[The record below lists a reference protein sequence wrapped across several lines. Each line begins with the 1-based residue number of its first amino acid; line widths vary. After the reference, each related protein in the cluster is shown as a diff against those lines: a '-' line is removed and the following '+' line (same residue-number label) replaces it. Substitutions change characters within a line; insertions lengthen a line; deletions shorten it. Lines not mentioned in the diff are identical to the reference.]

1 MQRMLAVTPSATHR
15 ICFDN
20 DLAGRQFTENLKGEI
35 HRIALSTV
43 AVTPER
49 KPYLDSIPL
58 SQDFSKGDIDTLPKP
73 LQDKYAKYESAW
85 EETMSMRQ
93 SHLCYEGDVR
103 EQESLTRKLYQE
115 YRESVRD
122 FLGIDPQKVMS
133 YSREIPQRGKDWN
146 EQLLIEREENR
157 KAAEETEDTQ
167 SIASGI
173 DLNADGEIEVNES
186 EEKKRIHFVKR

>member
-1 MQRMLAVTPSATHR
+1 
-15 ICFDN
+15 
-20 DLAGRQFTENLKGEI
+20 
-35 HRIALSTV
+35 
-43 AVTPER
+43 
-49 KPYLDSIPL
+49 
-58 SQDFSKGDIDTLPKP
+58 
-73 LQDKYAKYESAW
+73 
-85 EETMSMRQ
+85 MRQ

-103 EQESLTRKLYQE
+103 EQESQTRKLYQE

-146 EQLLIEREENR
+146 ELLLIEREENR